1 MKHCLLLSTLFLV
14 LTSIF
19 TNADAY
25 TASNS
30 VCDYPLTH
38 HIQNPRDR
46 KLSDEEVQQRG
57 IDMMV
62 NQVMANIDGIDFKA
76 MARSDIFET
85 TYGFRWK
92 MFNLQTGKM
101 IAIKVNKDFKLLDVI
116 K

>member
-1 MKHCLLLSTLFLV
+1 MKHCLLLSTLLLV
-14 LTSIF
+14 FTSNF
-19 TNADAY
+19 THAL
-25 TASNS
+25 TASDIMHDNLLS
-30 VCDYPLTH
+30 LYT
-38 HIQNPRDR
+38 QNQRDR

-62 NQVMANIDGIDFKA
+62 NQVMANIDGINFKA
-76 MARSDIFET
+76 MAGSDIFET

>member
-1 MKHCLLLSTLFLV
+1 MKHCLLLSTVFLV
-14 LTSIF
+14 WTRIY
-19 TNADAY
+19 TDVDAY
-25 TASNS
+25 TVSNS
-30 VCDYPLTH
+30 LYDYSLTH

-46 KLSDEEVQQRG
+46 KLSDEEVQERG

-62 NQVMANIDGIDFKA
+62 NQVMANIDGIDFKS

-92 MFNLQTGKM
+92 MFNLQTGNM